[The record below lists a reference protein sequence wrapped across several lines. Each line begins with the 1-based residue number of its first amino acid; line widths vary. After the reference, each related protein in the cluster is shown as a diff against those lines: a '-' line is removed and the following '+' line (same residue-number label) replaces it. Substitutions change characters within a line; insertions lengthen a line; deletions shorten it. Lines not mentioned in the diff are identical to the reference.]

1 VGGRSLSGQTRGA
14 YWAAV
19 ANELEWRAEEIARI
33 ITLENSKPPA
43 RSREA
48 LAMSVDHLGH
58 KPRPKFLRPG
68 D

>member
-33 ITLENSKPPA
+33 ITLENS
-43 RSREA
+43 
-48 LAMSVDHLGH
+48 
-58 KPRPKFLRPG
+58 
-68 D
+68 